1 MFFIR
6 YNQIPKLILVAVEYL
21 RLLFYNT
28 LPGILHEDCHY
39 YFMRRLGRL
48 SLRCIRAERS
58 TAKTKRAPNTLG
70 DCSPA
75 LACGAHSLALPARAH
90 LSWRA
95 VPGSVVGKITLL
107 AITLLLAACLPLNS
121 TLPTETPMLTATPI
135 PTQTIAWFPPSAT
148 PTLLAFPTYTA
159 TPEMGPGIGKE
170 TLSDDFSDDS
180 VWDTATS
187 NQGSAAI
194 SRNRLTLAVQPKYY
208 LASMR
213 HELIVSDFYAEITA
227 RPSLC
232 RGDDNYGLVVR
243 GIGSSFYRFVL
254 ACNGEVRAER
264 VSGGTRLS
272 IHEPVSSGDAP
283 AAPGEVRIGVWAV
296 GGDMRLFLNGRYQ
309 FSVTEGTFPSGGL
322 GVFVRSAGD
331 TLTTVTFSDLAVYEV
346 NYIPPTKTPLP

>member
-58 TAKTKRAPNTLG
+58 TAKTKRAPHTRG
-70 DCSPA
+70 DCF
-75 LACGAHSLALPARAH
+75 
-90 LSWRA
+90 
-95 VPGSVVGKITLL
+95 VVKITLL
-107 AITLLLAACLPLNS
+107 AMTLLLVACLPLNS
-121 TLPTETPMLTATPI
+121 TLPTETPVLTATPI
-135 PTQTIAWFPPSAT
+135 PTQTIVWFPPSAT

-159 TPEMGPGIGKE
+159 TPEMGPGIGAE

>member
-6 YNQIPKLILVAVEYL
+6 YNQISKLILVAVEYL

-28 LPGILHEDCHY
+28 LPGILHKDCHY
-39 YFMRRLGRL
+39 YFMRCLGRL
-48 SLRCIRAERS
+48 SLRCIRGERS
-58 TAKTKRAPNTLG
+58 TAKTKRALHTRG
-70 DCSPA
+70 DCF
-75 LACGAHSLALPARAH
+75 
-90 LSWRA
+90 
-95 VPGSVVGKITLL
+95 VGKITLL
-107 AITLLLAACLPLNS
+107 AMTLLAACLPLNS
-121 TLPTETPMLTATPI
+121 TLPTETPVLTDTPI
-135 PTQTIAWFPPSAT
+135 PTQTIVWFPPSAT

-272 IHEPVSSGDAP
+272 IHEPVPSGDAP

-322 GVFVRSAGD
+322 GVFVRSTGD

-346 NYIPPTKTPLP
+346 NYIPPTKTALP